1 MKTLRFRLNYSIEYG
16 TITVYVILMNTA
28 VFAMKLN
35 YKRTILVGF
44 AFFLISV
51 FWQAYDSIIPKM
63 LTDKFG
69 LNQFWSGIIMALDN
83 VLAVFMLPVF
93 GSLSDKCSTKRGR
106 RTPFILCGTLAA
118 AILFVGLSVTDNL
131 QLAAIEPVAAV
142 TDNTDAAY
150 SGAMDNLYA
159 SGVTV
164 SYTQDGVKDRY
175 TLPELFTAEEFAQ
188 IQPGTAEYQN
198 AVIPARQA
206 YAWQMTM
213 ENPVTLVFFM
223 LLLFLV
229 LVSMA
234 TFRSPA
240 VALMPDVTPKP
251 LRSKGNA
258 IINLMGSAGGILVLV
273 LGIVFGT
280 GKAANA
286 LMSYTGFFVVTAL
299 VMLAALVIFLFTVK
313 EPQWAKEA
321 QEICPDTPAADSET
335 AAVPGKLSKAELH
348 SLFFILASVVLWFF
362 GYNAVTSKYSVYAG
376 QVLGLDYNLT
386 LIVAQAAA
394 IISYL
399 PVGMVASRIGRKKTI
414 LAGIAMLGTS
424 FLLAS
429 FMREGS
435 NIWVMNGLFAL
446 AGMGWATIN
455 VNSYPMVVE
464 LARAGDVGKYTGYYY
479 TASMSAQILTP
490 VISGAFLTTI
500 GMTTLFPYAA
510 IFVAGAAVTMSFV
523 KHGDAKPQEKKSIL
537 ERLDVDE

>member
-1 MKTLRFRLNYSIEYG
+1 
-16 TITVYVILMNTA
+16 
-28 VFAMKLN
+28 MKLN

-51 FWQAYDSIIPKM
+51 FWQAYDSIIPKI

-83 VLAVFMLPVF
+83 VLAVFMLPLF
-93 GSLSDKCSTKRGR
+93 GSLSDRCTSGKGR
-106 RTPFILCGTLAA
+106 RTPFILIGTLAA
-118 AILFVGLSVTDNL
+118 SLLFVGLSVTDNL
-131 QLAAIEPVAAV
+131 QLSAIEPVAGV
-142 TDNTDAAY
+142 TDSADPAY
-150 SGAMDNLYA
+150 REAMDNLYNA
-159 SGVTV
+159 GVTV
-164 SYTQDGVKDRY
+164 SAVKDGVKDKY
-175 TLPELFTAEEFAQ
+175 TLPELFTAEEFAALE
-188 IQPGTAEYQN
+188 PGSADYQN
-198 AVIPARQA
+198 IVIPARQA
-206 YAWQMTM
+206 YAWQMTA

-273 LGIVFGT
+273 LGILFGT

-286 LMSYTGFFVVTAL
+286 LMSYTVFFAVTAGI
-299 VMLAALVIFLFTVK
+299 MLAALGIFLFTVK

-321 QEICPDTPAADSET
+321 QEIWPDAPAEAEKNKPAA
-335 AAVPGKLSKAELH
+335 GKLSKEEKR

-376 QVLGLDYNLT
+376 QVLGLDFNLT

-394 IISYL
+394 ILSYL
-399 PVGMVASRIGRKKTI
+399 PVGLISSRVGRKKTI
-414 LAGIAMLGTS
+414 LAGIVMLGTA

-435 NIWVMNGLFAL
+435 NIWVMNALFAL
-446 AGMGWATIN
+446 AGIGWATIN

-464 LARAGDVGKYTGYYY
+464 LAKAGDVGKYTGYYY

-490 VISGAFLTTI
+490 VLSGVFLTTI

-510 IFVAGAAVTMSFV
+510 IFVAGAAVTMLCV
-523 KHGDAKPQEKKSIL
+523 HHGDAKPDDERKSLL
-537 ERLDVDE
+537 ERLDVD

>member
-1 MKTLRFRLNYSIEYG
+1 
-16 TITVYVILMNTA
+16 
-28 VFAMKLN
+28 MKLN
-35 YKRTILVGF
+35 YRRTILVGF

-51 FWQAYDSIIPKM
+51 FWQAYDNLIPKI

-131 QLAAIEPVAAV
+131 QLASIEPVAAV
-142 TDNTDAAY
+142 TDSADAAY
-150 SGAMDNLYA
+150 PAAMDNLYT

-164 SYTQDGVKDRY
+164 SYTKDGVKDRY
-175 TLPELFTAEEFAQ
+175 TLPELFTAEEFAK

-206 YAWQMTM
+206 YAWQKTM

-299 VMLAALVIFLFTVK
+299 VMLTALVIFLFTVK

-321 QEICPDTPAADSET
+321 EEACPDVPET
-335 AAVPGKLSKAELH
+335 EEKREAPGKLSGPQMR
-348 SLFFILASVVLWFF
+348 SLLFILASVVLWFF

-414 LAGIAMLGTS
+414 LAGITMLGTA

-464 LARAGDVGKYTGYYY
+464 LAKAGDVGKYTGYYY

-510 IFVAGAAVTMSFV
+510 VFVAGAAVTMSFV
-523 KHGDAKPQEKKSIL
+523 KHGDAKPQEKKSVL
-537 ERLDVDE
+537 ERLDVDD